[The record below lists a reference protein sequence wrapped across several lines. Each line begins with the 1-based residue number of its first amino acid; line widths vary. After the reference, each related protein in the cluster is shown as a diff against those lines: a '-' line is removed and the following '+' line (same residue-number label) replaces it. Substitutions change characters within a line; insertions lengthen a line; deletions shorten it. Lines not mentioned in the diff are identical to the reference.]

1 MPTLHLVT
9 GAPGSGKSTVLPHL
23 AHYPFGAVDFDE
35 LLAPDGSL
43 LGVPVAS
50 PAASQV
56 WPLYN
61 RLWAKIVHML
71 LRAGRPVL
79 VLCPLTPEE
88 WERAAAGVAGLP
100 RAAWAR
106 LDCDDAERRTRLA
119 ARGWGNAPVEEAL
132 RDADD
137 LRRVVDREFTTS
149 GRSAADVA
157 ADLAAWVGGPVPV
170 DGPGRAG

>member
-35 LLAPDGSL
+35 LLEPGGSL
-43 LGVPVAS
+43 LGLKVAS
-50 PAASQV
+50 PDAEAV

-61 RLWAKIVHML
+61 GLWARIVAML
-71 LRAGRPVL
+71 LRAGGPVL
-79 VLCPLTPEE
+79 VMCPLTPDE
-88 WERAAAGVAGLP
+88 WERATAGVAGLP

-106 LDCDDAERRTRLA
+106 LDCDDEERRTRLA
-119 ARGWGNAPVEEAL
+119 ARGWGDAPVEEAL

-157 ADLAAWVGGPVPV
+157 AALAAWVGG
-170 DGPGRAG
+170 AT